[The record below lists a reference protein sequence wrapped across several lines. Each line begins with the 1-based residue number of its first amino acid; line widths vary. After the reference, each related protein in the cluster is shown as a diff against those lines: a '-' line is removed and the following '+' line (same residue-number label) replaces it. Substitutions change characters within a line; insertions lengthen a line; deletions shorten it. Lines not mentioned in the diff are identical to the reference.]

1 MYFYISFIYSFMHLL
16 DQHLLG
22 ASSVPGTALAL
33 GLCNGGKA
41 PKIPTLMAETD
52 PLQEYK

>member
-1 MYFYISFIYSFMHLL
+1 MHLL

-22 ASSVPGTALAL
+22 ALSVPGTALAL

-41 PKIPTLMAETD
+41 PKIPTLIAATD
-52 PLQEYK
+52 PMQEYK